1 MNLFDILGPIMVG
14 PSSSHT
20 AGAARIGF
28 VGYRL
33 LGETPVK
40 AKIELHGSFASTGKG
55 HGTDKALVAGLLGMR
70 PDDIRIPRSFEIA
83 QERGMAFEITSVY
96 LKDVH
101 PNSVRL
107 TLTGRSGK
115 TCTMIASSLG
125 GGRIK
130 VCNLEGIEVSF
141 SGEYPTLIVNN
152 EDKPGCVT
160 RVTSLLSQRS
170 INIATMQLY
179 RDTRGGEAVMVI
191 ECDQGVPEQFLQE
204 LKSLDGIKKVTYLN
218 MEEE

>member
-28 VGYRL
+28 VGYRP

-40 AKIELHGSFASTGKG
+40 ERIELHGSFASTGKG
-55 HGTDKALVAGLLGMR
+55 HGTAKALVAGLLGMR
-70 PDDIRIPRSFEIA
+70 PDDIRIPKSFEIA
-83 QERGMAFEITSVY
+83 QERGMEFEITSVY

-107 TLTGRSGK
+107 TLTGKSGK
-115 TCTMIASSLG
+115 VCTMIASSLG

-130 VCNLEGIEVSF
+130 VCSLEGIEVSF

-160 RVTSLLSQRS
+160 RVTSLLSERR
-170 INIATMQLY
+170 INIATMQPY

-191 ECDQGVPEQFLQE
+191 DCDQGVPEPFLLE
-204 LKSLDGIKKVTYLN
+204 LEFMVDSTNVTYLH
-218 MEEE
+218 MEVA

>member
-28 VGYRL
+28 VGFRL

-40 AKIELHGSFASTGKG
+40 AKIELHGSFASTGRG
-55 HGTDKALVAGLLGMR
+55 HGTDRALVAGLLGMR
-70 PDDIRIPRSFEIA
+70 PDDTRIPKSFEIA
-83 QERGMAFEITSVY
+83 RERGMAFEISSVY
-96 LKDVH
+96 IKDVH

-107 TLTGRSGK
+107 TLTGKSGK

-130 VCNLEGIEVSF
+130 VCNLEGIEVGF

-160 RVTSLLSQRS
+160 RVTSLLSERGV
-170 INIATMQLY
+170 NIATMQLY
-179 RDTRGGEAVMVI
+179 RDTRGGDAVMVI
-191 ECDQGVPEQFLQE
+191 ECDQSVPEAFLRE
-204 LKSLDGIKKVTYLN
+204 LKSQEGIKTVTYLN

>member
-70 PDDIRIPRSFEIA
+70 PDDIRIPKSFEIA
-83 QERGMAFEITSVY
+83 QERGMEFEITSVY

-107 TLTGRSGK
+107 TLTGKSGNV
-115 TCTMIASSLG
+115 CTMIASSLG

-130 VCNLEGIEVSF
+130 V
-141 SGEYPTLIVNN
+141 
-152 EDKPGCVT
+152 
-160 RVTSLLSQRS
+160 
-170 INIATMQLY
+170 
-179 RDTRGGEAVMVI
+179 
-191 ECDQGVPEQFLQE
+191 
-204 LKSLDGIKKVTYLN
+204 
-218 MEEE
+218 

>member
-70 PDDIRIPRSFEIA
+70 PDDIRIPKSFEIA
-83 QERGMAFEITSVY
+83 QERGMEFEITSVY
-96 LKDVH
+96 L
-101 PNSVRL
+101 
-107 TLTGRSGK
+107 
-115 TCTMIASSLG
+115 
-125 GGRIK
+125 
-130 VCNLEGIEVSF
+130 
-141 SGEYPTLIVNN
+141 
-152 EDKPGCVT
+152 
-160 RVTSLLSQRS
+160 
-170 INIATMQLY
+170 
-179 RDTRGGEAVMVI
+179 
-191 ECDQGVPEQFLQE
+191 
-204 LKSLDGIKKVTYLN
+204 
-218 MEEE
+218 

>member
-70 PDDIRIPRSFEIA
+70 PDDIRIPKSFEIA

-107 TLTGRSGK
+107 TLTGKSGK

-160 RVTSLLSQRS
+160 RVTSLLSEKA

-191 ECDQGVPEQFLQE
+191 ECDQGVTEQFLQE